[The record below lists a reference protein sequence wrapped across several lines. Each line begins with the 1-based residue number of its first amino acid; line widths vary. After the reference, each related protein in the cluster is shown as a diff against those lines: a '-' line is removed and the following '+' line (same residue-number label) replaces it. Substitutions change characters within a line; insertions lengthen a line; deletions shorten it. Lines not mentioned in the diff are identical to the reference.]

1 MTGLGSSC
9 DFELR
14 LGILKLD
21 SADFG
26 DTGVEGEED
35 LRSVKGEGENVLRGR
50 LVPESMLHEPVGMS
64 AVLDKETFSNMF
76 SRKHMSSE

>member
-1 MTGLGSSC
+1 MTGLSSSC